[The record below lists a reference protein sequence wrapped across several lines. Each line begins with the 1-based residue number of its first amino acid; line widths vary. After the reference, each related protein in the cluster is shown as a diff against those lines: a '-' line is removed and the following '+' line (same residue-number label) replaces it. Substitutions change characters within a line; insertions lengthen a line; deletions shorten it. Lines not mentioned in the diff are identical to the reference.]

1 VVWDSQSGIFRP
13 GSDSRRQTAR
23 RVRGLG
29 PDPGREAREEGVN
42 REGDKTKEE
51 AKE

>member
-1 VVWDSQSGIFRP
+1 MFRP
-13 GSDSRRQTAR
+13 GSDSRRQTAQ

-29 PDPGREAREEGVN
+29 PDPGREGREEGVN

-51 AKE
+51 DKE